1 MSDDQLGGAAGVV
14 VVARPFR
21 PNPFELV
28 LWVMA
33 PVLIAVSI
41 AGVFT
46 SAAAQYEVS
55 QRVTCSPNGGCDV
68 PANFVLRQI
77 LGTFAPETFA
87 VGLLCIVVALA
98 LRAFDRNARRRAAE
112 ADSNAARSGGGAP
125 TARPSRRPID
135 PDLFKRPPG

>member
-87 VGLLCIVVALA
+87 VGLLCIVVARPCRWLPLLA
-98 LRAFDRNARRRAAE
+98 
-112 ADSNAARSGGGAP
+112 AARWRGL
-125 TARPSRRPID
+125 RRD
-135 PDLFKRPPG
+135 GTETSSTGSAFLGELAFSCGVGEVSMA